1 MPFVWLDG
9 FPFMTTF
16 DFFHAQKCEFQI
28 LDLQL
33 MTHVWPP
40 QQKKGWPHTHTGH
53 PIQKFAK
60 TINLPKFNVFHWKVT
75 TDDMQVGGT
84 RVQFFKKCAKQSD
97 FEFSRYFI
105 NHASALTYNL
115 KQK

>member
-75 TDDMQVGGT
+75 TDDMQVQSNPDYITPLVGGET
-84 RVQFFKKCAKQSD
+84 VIKSGFV
-97 FEFSRYFI
+97 I
-105 NHASALTYNL
+105 
-115 KQK
+115 